1 MQETQVRFLGGEDP
15 LEKEM
20 APHSSI
26 LAWEIPWT
34 EKPGRLQSVGL
45 KRVRHNLV
53 TEHMD
58 KYMQNKCYTVFLKI
72 PNIIMDSKIQ
82 MKAHPRQTKPSHT
95 SGHQASSIVSQVAD
109 SFLSIPS
116 LPKHCGHWSSRLSED
131 ILPFALCFSRSEIK
145 RLD

>member
-1 MQETQVRFLGGEDP
+1 MKEMWVQSLVQEDS

-20 APHSSI
+20 ATHSSI

-34 EKPGRLQSVGL
+34 DKPGGLQSMGR

-72 PNIIMDSKIQ
+72 PNIFMDSKIQ
-82 MKAHPRQTKPSHT
+82 MKVHPRQTKPSHT

-109 SFLSIPS
+109 SFLITPS
-116 LPKHCGHWSSRLSED
+116 LPKHCGHWSSCLSED

>member
-1 MQETQVRFLGGEDP
+1 MQETWVRFLGGEDP

-34 EKPGRLQSVGL
+34 DKPGGLQSMGR

-72 PNIIMDSKIQ
+72 PNIFMDSKIQ

-109 SFLSIPS
+109 SFLITPS
-116 LPKHCGHWSSRLSED
+116 LPKHCGH
-131 ILPFALCFSRSEIK
+131 
-145 RLD
+145 